1 MKKVNIS
8 LPVIQDPVIQ
18 LGLICS
24 FVFLNIPKLPTLS
37 LLTTVFS
44 LEMRMGD
51 KKKDI
56 CSSLIQKIQVEG
68 AGRGLTLKEFT
79 L

>member
-51 KKKDI
+51 KKK
-56 CSSLIQKIQVEG
+56 KIFVLHLFKKYRLRGQ
-68 AGRGLTLKEFT
+68 AGD
-79 L
+79 